1 MKFFQLLQDIAEQ
14 SRKNAVPLPQ
24 PGKARKIWHGIS
36 YRFADIN
43 MMSALSEVCEV
54 APCPAVSLLPGV
66 KPWVR
71 GVANIR
77 GNLITVIDLAA
88 FLDLRAPTTN
98 KNSRILIV
106 NQAGLMAGLLVD
118 EIHGLRHLD
127 ETAKIENPML
137 DEVNLAP
144 YITAGFTSDK
154 QEEHLVLSLL
164 ALVQSQLFMNIAA

>member
-1 MKFFQLLQDIAEQ
+1 MKFFQLLQNIAAQ

-24 PGKARKIWHGIS
+24 PDKVRKIWHGIS
-36 YRFADIN
+36 YRFAGIS

-127 ETAKIENPML
+127 EAARIENTVPN
-137 DEVNLAP
+137 DVKLAP
-144 YITAGFTSDK
+144 YITAGFAGSK
-154 QEEHLVLSLL
+154 QEKHLVLGLL
-164 ALVQSQLFMNIAA
+164 GLVQSQLFMNIAA

>member
-1 MKFFQLLQDIAEQ
+1 MKVFQLLQDIAAQ
-14 SRKNAVPLPQ
+14 SREHAVPLPQ
-24 PGKARKIWHGIS
+24 PGKARKVWHGIS
-36 YRFADIN
+36 YRFAGIN

-54 APCPAVSLLPGV
+54 APCPQVSLLLGV

-127 ETAKIENPML
+127 EATKIETPAL
-137 DEVNLAP
+137 DEAKLAP
-144 YITAGFTSDK
+144 YITTGFAGSA
-154 QEEHLVLSLL
+154 QEEHLVLSLSG
-164 ALVQSQLFMNIAA
+164 LVQTQLFMNIAA

>member
-1 MKFFQLLQDIAEQ
+1 MKFFQLLQDIAAQ
-14 SRKNAVPLPQ
+14 SRQNAVPLPQ
-24 PGKARKIWHGIS
+24 SDQVRKIWHGIS
-36 YRFADIN
+36 YRFAGID
-43 MMSALSEVCEV
+43 MMSGLSEVCEV
-54 APCPAVSLLPGV
+54 ASCPPVSLLLGV

-71 GVANIR
+71 GVANVR

-106 NQAGLMAGLLVD
+106 NQTGLMAGLLVD

-127 ETAKIENPML
+127 ETTKIENPVPS
-137 DEVNLAP
+137 EAKLAP
-144 YITAGFTSDK
+144 YIAAGFVGSE

-164 ALVQSQLFMNIAA
+164 GLVQSQLFMNIAA